1 MLIFPEFVKVTPPGL
16 VMSSVRVVFLVQVE
30 DPGSSSK
37 APYQAKYCGSY
48 TALAEAITANLR
60 IRKASDV
67 RFEYTIVQV
76 KHIEALLLKESLKK
90 ELSVL
95 PIDNLKVLFIA
106 IGPMFS
112 RPSVE
117 LIDII
122 KDWTSQKTEGICY
135 GVHFQHITAMQAYAI
150 KNRLK
155 QIQDRDNIAGNAE
168 AAPSRKHLSVTGL
181 VDNGDKNCSASFPV
195 LLYMIHLAVGEN
207 GNRLAGK
214 GIPSG
219 IL

>member
-1 MLIFPEFVKVTPPGL
+1 
-16 VMSSVRVVFLVQVE
+16 MSSVRVVFLVQVE

-37 APYQAKYCGSY
+37 APYHAKHCGSY

-60 IRKASDV
+60 IRKTSDV

-76 KHIEALLLKESLKK
+76 KHIETLLLKESLKK

-95 PIDNLKVLFIA
+95 PLDNLKVLFIA

-112 RPSVE
+112 RSSVE

-122 KDWTSQKTEGICY
+122 KDWSSQKTEGICY

-155 QIQDRDNIAGNAE
+155 QIQDRNSIAGSAE

>member
-1 MLIFPEFVKVTPPGL
+1 
-16 VMSSVRVVFLVQVE
+16 
-30 DPGSSSK
+30 
-37 APYQAKYCGSY
+37 
-48 TALAEAITANLR
+48 
-60 IRKASDV
+60 
-67 RFEYTIVQV
+67 
-76 KHIEALLLKESLKK
+76 
-90 ELSVL
+90 
-95 PIDNLKVLFIA
+95 
-106 IGPMFS
+106 MFS

-122 KDWTSQKTEGICY
+122 KDWSSQKTEGICN
-135 GVHFQHITAMQAYAI
+135 GLHFQHITAMQAYAI

-155 QIQDRDNIAGNAE
+155 QIQDRDSIAGSAE
-168 AAPSRKHLSVTGL
+168 AAPARKHLSVTGL